1 MQIEFLILIS
11 RRNKRGR
18 FVKDLF
24 LFLGV
29 ITFCYFFEDLNP
41 LIFWFLR
48 YREDVGYESSTT

>member
-1 MQIEFLILIS
+1 MQIEFSILIS

-29 ITFCYFFEDLNP
+29 ITFCNFFERFESPN
-41 LIFWFLR
+41 FL
-48 YREDVGYESSTT
+48 VFTL

>member
-29 ITFCYFFEDLNP
+29 ITFCYFFER
-41 LIFWFLR
+41 F
-48 YREDVGYESSTT
+48 ESPYFFGFYVIERM